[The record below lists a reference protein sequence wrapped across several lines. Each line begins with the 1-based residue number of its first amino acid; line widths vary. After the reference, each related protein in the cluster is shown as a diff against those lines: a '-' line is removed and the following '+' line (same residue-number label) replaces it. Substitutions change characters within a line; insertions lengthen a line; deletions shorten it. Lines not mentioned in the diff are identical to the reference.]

1 MMTERTDNQELL
13 RDGVWRLLL
22 RYSLPSVASMVG
34 ISLYILADTYF
45 IANGIGET
53 ALAALNIALPCYSF
67 IGCIGN
73 MIGIG
78 GATTFAIAREN
89 GDGRTRRGVF
99 TLCIAF
105 VLLCGIAFFLC
116 GLFAARRIS
125 LLLGAS
131 SDTLPYAEVYIR
143 VLLLFAPFFLVNN
156 VITAFV
162 RNDRGPN
169 LAMVSMLSGVLFN
182 IVFDY
187 VFIYITGWGMFGAI
201 LATCLAPIVG
211 LGVLSAHFLR
221 RRNTFALVRAKP
233 VPGGFHKILHG
244 GSATFITEIAAGL
257 VILAFN
263 FKLLSLLG
271 DVGVAAYG
279 VISNTAYVMLSIFNG
294 LGQGVQPLV
303 SSNYGAGLGGR
314 CREILGKGVLASFVI
329 SALLVTTVLVFNKP
343 VVALFNRD
351 ANAMLAA
358 IAERG
363 IVIYFTSFLFC
374 GVNIMAIA
382 YYQAMLRSGV
392 AVGISLSRGIIGV
405 AAGLAILPGI
415 FGADGVW
422 LTAPFA
428 EILASVLVLMLLM
441 REKRIGT
448 VHRSQES
455 P

>member
-1 MMTERTDNQELL
+1 MTSRTENKDLL
-13 RDGVWRLLL
+13 HGGIWRLLL

-53 ALAALNIALPCYSF
+53 ALAALNIALPGYSF

-78 GATTFAIAREN
+78 GATAFAIAREN
-89 GDGRTRRGVF
+89 GDRGTHRNVF

-105 VLLCGIAFFLC
+105 VLLCGAAFLLC
-116 GLFAARRIS
+116 GIFAARRVS

-131 SDTLPYAEVYIR
+131 SSTLPYVETYIR
-143 VLLLFAPFFLVNN
+143 MLLIFAPFFLVNN

-162 RNDRGPN
+162 RNDRAPN

-201 LATCLAPIVG
+201 LATCLAPVVG
-211 LGVLSAHFLR
+211 LAVLSLHFLR
-221 RRNTFALVRAKP
+221 RRNTFALVRTRP
-233 VPGGFHKILHG
+233 ELGIYHKILRG

-303 SSNYGAGLGGR
+303 SSNYGAGQGER
-314 CREILGKGVLASFVI
+314 CREILGKGALASLVV
-329 SALLVTTVLVFNKP
+329 STLLVATVLIFNKP

-351 ANAMLAA
+351 ANQALAA

-382 YYQAMLRSGV
+382 YYQAMMRSGV
-392 AVGISLSRGIIGV
+392 AVGVSLMRGILGV
-405 AAGLAILPGI
+405 AAGLAILPGLL
-415 FGADGVW
+415 GADGVW

-428 EILASVLVLMLLM
+428 EIMASAMVLTLLL
-441 REKRIGT
+441 RERRRPEGAAAP
-448 VHRSQES
+448 R
-455 P
+455 